1 MALLGRPQGA
11 KRRHHQRGLL
21 AKATPVLVLACL
33 TLVLL
38 QASDAFVAVSPAGG
52 HAGRVGS
59 MRAWQSAPAAIAAV
73 GQPRELASYGS
84 LAAILCT
91 AVALAAR
98 HSHCRGIAA
107 AAAPRRAVLCLRADL
122 PGTTD
127 APCSERAI
135 TEVAPSSV
143 AVQLPA
149 ASSGIEALSALPP
162 PAPKQAPAEPVY
174 ATVAAAATAP
184 MQQPVRAVA
193 SPPAS
198 WAELASALPGQPGR
212 AVVPRRRSAPPGDV
226 VARGSKIFRQSSP
239 EQRPSIPVVFE
250 RRSRPAC
257 VLLRTSGTAAASAK
271 AGLRHP
277 AKAQAPQTTVVFKQ
291 KTENDF
297 NNHEHK
303 WYQRLKSSGCTPDR
317 EQAQT
322 MTTSKESWFFV
333 CFSYWVEGAAV

>member
-184 MQQPVRAVA
+184 SATA
-193 SPPAS
+193 SPRRC
-198 WAELASALPGQPGR
+198 LSARFVGR
-212 AVVPRRRSAPPGDV
+212 ARLGA
-226 VARGSKIFRQSSP
+226 ARPARQSSGA
-239 EQRPSIPVVFE
+239 QASE
-250 RRSRPAC
+250 RSTRRRCGSRLQDLPAIQPRTETFDSSR
-257 VLLRTSGTAAASAK
+257 LRTKIQTGLCVAPY
-271 AGLRHP
+271 LRHSSSKRESRTAP
-277 AKAQAPQTTVVFKQ
+277 SCKGTSTSDDSGIQAKDGERFQQ
-291 KTENDF
+291 
-297 NNHEHK
+297 
-303 WYQRLKSSGCTPDR
+303 S
-317 EQAQT
+317 
-322 MTTSKESWFFV
+322 
-333 CFSYWVEGAAV
+333 

>member
-1 MALLGRPQGA
+1 M
-11 KRRHHQRGLL
+11 
-21 AKATPVLVLACL
+21 
-33 TLVLL
+33 
-38 QASDAFVAVSPAGG
+38 
-52 HAGRVGS
+52 
-59 MRAWQSAPAAIAAV
+59 
-73 GQPRELASYGS
+73 
-84 LAAILCT
+84 
-91 AVALAAR
+91 
-98 HSHCRGIAA
+98 
-107 AAAPRRAVLCLRADL
+107 RRAASGLSPRWPLPASQCSCPRPVQALKRSVLCHRRPPSRHL
-122 PGTTD
+122 PSQST
-127 APCSERAI
+127 PQW
-135 TEVAPSSV
+135 PQ
-143 AVQLPA
+143 QL
-149 ASSGIEALSALPP
+149 LH
-162 PAPKQAPAEPVY
+162 PV
-174 ATVAAAATAP
+174 
-184 MQQPVRAVA
+184 QQPVRAVA